1 MPEIAVEWY
10 RPDHTD
16 GIVDLVQAVAATGGA
31 VGWLTVPPPED
42 VHDWLVSLPPARLAV
57 ACEGSRVL
65 GCGVLR
71 RHRHAVLRG
80 VAEVVKVMTHPEAR
94 GRGAA
99 RAVVTTLIATAREDG
114 LELLTLDVRG
124 NNHGAQ
130 ALYAGLGFVVTGRRP
145 DAIAVGEQRF
155 DQVLMHLDLRE
166 GTAGLRRTGSRR
178 EGPGAS

>member
-1 MPEIAVEWY
+1 MRAEWY
-10 RPDHTD
+10 RPEHTV
-16 GIVDLVQAVAATGGA
+16 GLVDLVQAVAATGGA
-31 VGWLTVPPPED
+31 VGWLEVPPPED

-57 ACEGSRVL
+57 AVDEGRVV

-71 RHRHAVLRG
+71 RHQHAVLRN
-80 VAEVVKVMTHPEAR
+80 VAEVGKVMTHPEAR

-99 RAVVTTLIATAREDG
+99 RAVMDLLLAAAREDG

-130 ALYAGLGFVVTGRRP
+130 ALYAGLGFAVTGRRP
-145 DAIAVGEQRF
+145 DAIAVGDERF
-155 DQVLMHLDLRE
+155 DQVLMHLDLRR